1 MKADVRVIDAVKK
14 AALSRLL
21 LDSVVATAPGEK
33 LDEKLTALAL
43 PADFVERASV
53 TDFVTQH
60 TFLTIPLV
68 PPPSSDEGAWWD
80 GPGKSLH
87 LFSQLLVLIKTRSSQ
102 WRFPNCRRG
111 SPESPLPRQSI

>member
-1 MKADVRVIDAVKK
+1 MKADVRVIDAMKK

-53 TDFVTQH
+53 TD
-60 TFLTIPLV
+60 
-68 PPPSSDEGAWWD
+68 SG
-80 GPGKSLH
+80 
-87 LFSQLLVLIKTRSSQ
+87 
-102 WRFPNCRRG
+102 
-111 SPESPLPRQSI
+111 